1 MGEHYLAELL
11 KQLLRRWF
19 PLPPGYETEGPS
31 LDELKPKYWKW
42 EYYSQILIIVTTV
55 PLTYVLSCLLVPLQ
69 EWNTARYGP
78 ADFHLYFTPSLMNA
92 PAMIIGF
99 AMSWPALSLIYWA
112 LLRDRFVLYV
122 RYSNL
127 EHDIDVHRVN
137 RRVFRPLFW
146 FVLAVGVAVV
156 PAIMNCH
163 VVLDRKEVRFE
174 SWFGLVR
181 STHPYSAVKD
191 ICTAPMLRRGSQVV
205 PRREWIVE
213 FGDGLR
219 WQIDFSDIT
228 DKTKKAIATYV
239 SQRSGKPIREL
250 EILE

>member
-1 MGEHYLAELL
+1 
-11 KQLLRRWF
+11 
-19 PLPPGYETEGPS
+19 
-31 LDELKPKYWKW
+31 
-42 EYYSQILIIVTTV
+42 
-55 PLTYVLSCLLVPLQ
+55 
-69 EWNTARYGP
+69 
-78 ADFHLYFTPSLMNA
+78 
-92 PAMIIGF
+92 
-99 AMSWPALSLIYWA
+99 
-112 LLRDRFVLYV
+112 
-122 RYSNL
+122 
-127 EHDIDVHRVN
+127 
-137 RRVFRPLFW
+137 
-146 FVLAVGVAVV
+146 
-156 PAIMNCH
+156 MNCH